1 MVKQAAKEAFVLILT
16 GHVVGQQIRAARA
29 GKFTAVTFAVHAG
42 IGNEQ
47 KTSLML

>member
-1 MVKQAAKEAFVLILT
+1 MVKQAAKEAFVLILA
-16 GHVVGQQIRAARA
+16 GVGIAL
-29 GKFTAVTFAVHAG
+29 AVHAG